1 MFVKGD
7 EQMNTRFDELLK
19 SKGVSRYQV
28 FKATGVP
35 QSSLSDF
42 LSGKSTPKYENM
54 KKLADYFGVSVEYLL
69 GNEQKEKPSG
79 RTSEELDEE
88 LKFALFG
95 GGDVTDAQFE
105 EVKKFARFLKE
116 RDKKD

>member
-1 MFVKGD
+1 MFYDNFVNLCAGIG
-7 EQMNTRFDELLK
+7 K
-19 SKGVSRYQV
+19 SPSAVAVEIGFQKSAVSRW
-28 FKATGVP
+28 KKSGATP
-35 QSSLSDF
+35 TDANLQRIA
-42 LSGKSTPKYENM
+42 K
-54 KKLADYFGVSVEYLL
+54 YFGVSVEHLL